1 MKKKLTKNQFKVAQ
15 KYWKKLQQLL
25 NKFYHE
31 INILEENMQKEIE
44 INNIEFFMCDNEYVG
59 IGNMD
64 RTLKLYQ
71 RKELEQC

>member
-1 MKKKLTKNQFKVAQ
+1 
-15 KYWKKLQQLL
+15 
-25 NKFYHE
+25 
-31 INILEENMQKEIE
+31 MQKEIE
-44 INNIEFFMCDNEYVG
+44 INHIEFFMCDNEYVG